1 MNSSII
7 ILVALA
13 GLLQFVVPNAYA
25 EEFQVSIPFGAFDPT
40 FETPVDNWY
49 EPPVV
54 FIQEGDTV
62 IWTNNDREGHTVTS
76 GKGAGRFGWMGGD
89 KFGEPDG
96 YFDSERFLP
105 GKSWSNTFGEEG
117 LFNYFCKIHPWME
130 GVVFVGKSIPEYPH
144 DAEGNKIEQFPVL
157 EYTTDGLIEL
167 DMTWEPNVI
176 MTHDEVSFIYQ
187 TYDPMTNLNLDK
199 MKYDFIIIQN
209 GAEIFRDKG
218 LTAIGGDYRNF
229 IFDKPGAIEIRFE
242 NIESGGT
249 SGIESVSRLPMTD
262 PSLRTVVFSTMIY
275 DNLEKQAHHEI
286 VIQPAKR
293 VELQYELLVAI
304 ITVPG
309 ALAIVAVL
317 YMMYGKPKKK
327 TNYV

>member
-96 YFDSERFLP
+96 YFD
-105 GKSWSNTFGEEG
+105 
-117 LFNYFCKIHPWME
+117 KIHPWME

-209 GAEIFRDKG
+209 GEELFRDKG
-218 LTAIGGDYRNF
+218 LTGIGGDYRNF

-262 PSLRTVVFSTMIY
+262 PSLRTVVFSTMVY

-317 YMMYGKPKKK
+317 YMMYGKPKKN
-327 TNYV
+327 TNYG

>member
-1 MNSSII
+1 
-7 ILVALA
+7 
-13 GLLQFVVPNAYA
+13 
-25 EEFQVSIPFGAFDPT
+25 
-40 FETPVDNWY
+40 
-49 EPPVV
+49 
-54 FIQEGDTV
+54 
-62 IWTNNDREGHTVTS
+62 
-76 GKGAGRFGWMGGD
+76 
-89 KFGEPDG
+89 
-96 YFDSERFLP
+96 
-105 GKSWSNTFGEEG
+105 
-117 LFNYFCKIHPWME
+117 ME

-262 PSLRTVVFSTMIY
+262 PSLRTVVFSTMVY
-275 DNLEKQAHHEI
+275 DIWKTKEKDKLCVILE
-286 VIQPAKR
+286 R
-293 VELQYELLVAI
+293 LS
-304 ITVPG
+304 
-309 ALAIVAVL
+309 
-317 YMMYGKPKKK
+317 
-327 TNYV
+327 